1 MRIVCDKCG
10 YEWDYKGKLKR
21 PTCPSCKSTV
31 NINLAPKR
39 KELISEPE
47 ALINETLGL
56 LGRASEH
63 LLVLNHLN
71 KNKVPDE
78 IHQKLSDLRKDIKKI
93 L

>member
-1 MRIVCDKCG
+1 MKIKCNKCG

-31 NINLAPKR
+31 TVNLTSNR

-47 ALINETLGL
+47 SLINETLSL

-63 LLVLNHLN
+63 LLILNHLDE
-71 KNKVPDE
+71 NKVPDH
-78 IHQKLSDLRKDIKKI
+78 IHTKLNELRKDLQKI
-93 L
+93 I